1 MRNNGF
7 LSLCALFPQYYLV
20 LILTGCIGVEG
31 RYLRLPLGYDNDN
44 SVITIVT
51 YVYCFIAKVFSSIS
65 FCLTPLCLIGKASI
79 IPTHP
84 SFSKLEN

>member
-7 LSLCALFPQYYLV
+7 LSLCALFLQYYLV
-20 LILTGCIGVEG
+20 LILIGCIGVEG

-51 YVYCFIAKVFSSIS
+51 CVLLYCQSI
-65 FCLTPLCLIGKASI
+65 FKYFFLLDATLFDKQGQYYYLPTPHFLS
-79 IPTHP
+79 
-84 SFSKLEN
+84 